1 MGLGLGLGIWWPIQ
15 TSIIPGLL
23 KALCARTTYCE
34 NKTCTTATL
43 LAIEKIK

>member
-23 KALCARTTYCE
+23 KLLEARADYFETVR
-34 NKTCTTATL
+34 CTTAIL
-43 LAIEKIK
+43 QKLENIK

>member
-23 KALCARTTYCE
+23 KLLKARADYFE
-34 NKTCTTATL
+34 NVRCTTATL
-43 LAIEKIK
+43 QNLENIK

>member
-23 KALCARTTYCE
+23 KTLEARATYYE
-34 NKTCTTATL
+34 NVRCTTSTL
-43 LAIEKIK
+43 ENL